1 MIKVLLWDLD
11 NTLLDFPT
19 AEREALRGAFAAF
32 GLGPCPED
40 MVARYSALNAGYW
53 KRLERG
59 EITKAWLLPERFR
72 DFFHREG
79 IDFTDYAAF
88 NDDYQR
94 RLGDVVAF
102 QDHSDQLVRDLKG
115 QVKQYIVTNGSQVT
129 QARKLRRSGLGEL
142 MDGVFISEVVGGEK
156 PSLDFFTPV
165 LAAIGPYDREEL
177 LLIGDSLTSDMAG
190 GNRAGIPCCWYN
202 PKGEPIPPGFTIR
215 YDIRDLNEI
224 RGILAASREEP

>member
-19 AEREALRGAFAAF
+19 AEREAIQGSFAAF

-40 MVARYSALNAGYW
+40 MVARYSLLNAGYW
-53 KRLERG
+53 KRLEQG
-59 EITKAWLLPERFR
+59 EITKEQLLPERFQV
-72 DFFHREG
+72 FFAQEG

-88 NDDYQR
+88 NADYQR

-102 QDHSDQLVRDLKG
+102 QDHSDQLLWDLRG
-115 QVKQYIVTNGSQVT
+115 QVKQYLVTNGSKVT
-129 QARKLRRSGLGEL
+129 QERKLARSGLGEL
-142 MDGVFISEVVGGEK
+142 LDGVFISEEVGGEK

-165 LAAIGPYDREEL
+165 LAAIGPYDKEEL

-202 PKGEPIPPGFTIR
+202 PKGEPIPEHLTIR

-224 RGILAASREEP
+224 RGILAASREEA

>member
-32 GLGPCPED
+32 GLGPCPDD
-40 MVARYSALNAGYW
+40 MLARYSVLNASYW
-53 KRLERG
+53 KRLEKG

-72 DFFHREG
+72 EFFAQEG
-79 IDFTDYAAF
+79 IDFTDYDAF
-88 NDDYQR
+88 NAEYQW
-94 RLGDVVAF
+94 RLGGVVAF
-102 QDHSDQLVRDLKG
+102 HDHSDQLVRDLRG
-115 QVKQYIVTNGSQVT
+115 QVKQYLVTNGSKAT
-129 QARKLRRSGLGEL
+129 QERKLALSGLGEL
-142 MDGVFISEVVGGEK
+142 LDGVFISEEVGGEK

-202 PKGEPIPPGFTIR
+202 PKGEAIPAGFTIR
-215 YDIRDLNEI
+215 YDIRDLNEV
-224 RGILAASREEP
+224 RGILAASR